1 MITGS
6 PQPLSVGRPRIGWAG
21 FAALAA
27 LTVAELVVATSAAAA
42 RARATA
48 LGGLLIAKAGVVLG
62 ACLRVSWRRAS
73 PRLALVA
80 LVVASGFAVVL
91 MLEAVFQVRL
101 G

>member
-1 MITGS
+1 MITGVH
-6 PQPLSVGRPRIGWAG
+6 QPLAAGRPRSAWAG
-21 FAALAA
+21 FAVLAA
-27 LTVAELVVATSAAAA
+27 LTAAELAVATSSASA

-73 PRLALVA
+73 PRLALAA
-80 LVVASGFAVVL
+80 LAIATGFAVVL